1 MVKTD
6 KPMSMGSRI
15 IAASDKG
22 LAPADIAELLGTNI
36 KYVYTTRCTER
47 NRRGGKGTEHW
58 FQQEVGVAKPKAPP
72 AAKPKP
78 TEFEKEA
85 IKINKYFDEVRRLNA
100 DPAINAYQPKI
111 TFIEE
116 PKASFFSRVKAA
128 YAVLRGA

>member
-6 KPMSMGSRI
+6 KPLSMGARI
-15 IAASDKG
+15 IAASEKG

-72 AAKPKP
+72 PKPKAP
-78 TEFEKEA
+78 PPKPKA
-85 IKINKYFDEVRRLNA
+85 PPN
-100 DPAINAYQPKI
+100 PAINAYQPKI

>member
-36 KYVYTTRCTER
+36 KYVYTTRCTEK
-47 NRRGGKGTEHW
+47 NRRAATLGTVGAEMGTDHW
-58 FQQEVGVAKPKAPP
+58 FQQEIGVAKPKAPP
-72 AAKPKP
+72 PAKPKAKP
-78 TEFEKEA
+78 
-85 IKINKYFDEVRRLNA
+85 N
-100 DPAINAYQPKI
+100 PAINAYQPKI
-111 TFIEE
+111 AFIKE
-116 PKASFFSRVKAA
+116 PKPSLFSRVKAA